1 MTIGERIKFKR
12 EELNISQD
20 ELARRL
26 GYKSRSSIN
35 KIELGLQNLNQ
46 SKIKAIADGKEI
58 VRILVDR
65 FSDYAANVEGVEIIV
80 GKALDADVRPNNNDN
95 WATLWNNRLEVLQ
108 QERFFKIGENR
119 VSGTQ
124 YGTEAEAKAAAEL
137 RLKRYIAKECS
148 SKSKT
153 FTGEAIEI
161 AKRVIRRKFGAN
173 RIATAY
179 VMVFKYDNAYCVS
192 YRDRTYR
199 LR

>member
-1 MTIGERIKFKR
+1 MKYADINRRFTEIVAEW
-12 EELNISQD
+12 
-20 ELARRL
+20 LAK
-26 GYKSRSSIN
+26 GYSIN
-35 KIELGLQNLNQ
+35 TASMSGSQGETAKIDLT
-46 SKIKAIADGKEI
+46 DGKEI

-137 RLKRYIAKECS
+137 RLKRYIAKERS

>member
-1 MTIGERIKFKR
+1 MKYADINRRFTEIVAEW
-12 EELNISQD
+12 
-20 ELARRL
+20 LAK
-26 GYKSRSSIN
+26 GYSIN
-35 KIELGLQNLNQ
+35 TASMSGSQGETAKIDLT
-46 SKIKAIADGKEI
+46 DGKEI

-80 GKALDADVRPNNNDN
+80 GKALDADVRPN
-95 WATLWNNRLEVLQ
+95 NNRLEVLQ

>member
-1 MTIGERIKFKR
+1 MRLPKAEGLCLTRLVNLFFRKR
-12 EELNISQD
+12 Q
-20 ELARRL
+20 RRA
-26 GYKSRSSIN
+26 S
-35 KIELGLQNLNQ
+35 EH
-46 SKIKAIADGKEI
+46 
-58 VRILVDR
+58 V
-65 FSDYAANVEGVEIIV
+65 
-80 GKALDADVRPNNNDN
+80 P
-95 WATLWNNRLEVLQ
+95 
-108 QERFFKIGENR
+108 
-119 VSGTQ
+119 
-124 YGTEAEAKAAAEL
+124 AEAKAAAEL

>member
-1 MTIGERIKFKR
+1 MKYADINRRFTEIVAEW
-12 EELNISQD
+12 
-20 ELARRL
+20 LAK
-26 GYKSRSSIN
+26 GYSIN
-35 KIELGLQNLNQ
+35 TASMSGSQGETAKIDLT
-46 SKIKAIADGKEI
+46 DGREI

-137 RLKRYIAKECS
+137 RLKRYIAKEWS

>member
-1 MTIGERIKFKR
+1 MGAAGKCQLTGKQTSF
-12 EELNISQD
+12 SSH
-20 ELARRL
+20 A
-26 GYKSRSSIN
+26 SR
-35 KIELGLQNLNQ
+35 G
-46 SKIKAIADGKEI
+46 
-58 VRILVDR
+58 R
-65 FSDYAANVEGVEIIV
+65 F
-80 GKALDADVRPNNNDN
+80 
-95 WATLWNNRLEVLQ
+95 Q
-108 QERFFKIGENR
+108 
-119 VSGTQ
+119 
-124 YGTEAEAKAAAEL
+124 
-137 RLKRYIAKECS
+137 RYIAKECS

>member
-1 MTIGERIKFKR
+1 M
-12 EELNISQD
+12 
-20 ELARRL
+20 
-26 GYKSRSSIN
+26 
-35 KIELGLQNLNQ
+35 
-46 SKIKAIADGKEI
+46 ADWQT
-58 VRILVDR
+58 RC
-65 FSDYAANVEGVEIIV
+65 
-80 GKALDADVRPNNNDN
+80 
-95 WATLWNNRLEVLQ
+95 NNRLEVLQ